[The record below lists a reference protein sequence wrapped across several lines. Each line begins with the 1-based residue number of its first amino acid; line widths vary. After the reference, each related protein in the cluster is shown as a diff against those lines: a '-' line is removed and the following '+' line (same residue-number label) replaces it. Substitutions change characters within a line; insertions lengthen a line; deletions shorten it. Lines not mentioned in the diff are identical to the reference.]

1 MIDFL
6 ASLPLWLLAFVLNLL
21 LMGFAAG
28 GLWVARRW
36 VVPWMN
42 LQYHD
47 AYVGAVVVQSV
58 MVLYCLIA
66 ALTTVG
72 VWTKYSQVADVVSA
86 EATAIAACGATLAA
100 IPNRCAGEC
109 GTGFR
114 GYTDQVINGAWPQQR
129 RGKIPREGVE
139 WMDRLQADLFAFE
152 PASEGQ
158 KIYHAETLRAFNN
171 MNQARRQRLDA
182 VHSGLPG
189 VMWTCSCPVR
199 SAACCSAC
207 SSAPTMP
214 GTRERSPSAW
224 QASSA

>member
-6 ASLPLWLLAFVLNLL
+6 ASLPLWLLAFVLNLV

-86 EATAIAACGATLAA
+86 EATAIALTRRFNPSRPIATQRAFSVPASSLAA
-100 IPNRCAGEC
+100 CR
-109 GTGFR
+109 
-114 GYTDQVINGAWPQQR
+114 
-129 RGKIPREGVE
+129 
-139 WMDRLQADLFAFE
+139 
-152 PASEGQ
+152 
-158 KIYHAETLRAFNN
+158 
-171 MNQARRQRLDA
+171 
-182 VHSGLPG
+182 
-189 VMWTCSCPVR
+189 
-199 SAACCSAC
+199 
-207 SSAPTMP
+207 
-214 GTRERSPSAW
+214 
-224 QASSA
+224 

>member
-6 ASLPLWLLAFVLNLL
+6 ASLPLWLLAFVLNLV

-72 VWTKYSQVADVVSA
+72 VWTPVSGTRSLSAADDAPGSV
-86 EATAIAACGATLAA
+86 
-100 IPNRCAGEC
+100 
-109 GTGFR
+109 
-114 GYTDQVINGAWPQQR
+114 
-129 RGKIPREGVE
+129 
-139 WMDRLQADLFAFE
+139 
-152 PASEGQ
+152 
-158 KIYHAETLRAFNN
+158 
-171 MNQARRQRLDA
+171 ARR
-182 VHSGLPG
+182 
-189 VMWTCSCPVR
+189 
-199 SAACCSAC
+199 
-207 SSAPTMP
+207 
-214 GTRERSPSAW
+214 
-224 QASSA
+224 

>member
-1 MIDFL
+1 MPMTQEVASWRRSENNLYFLMIDFL
-6 ASLPLWLLAFVLNLL
+6 ASLPLWLLAFVLNLV

-42 LQYHD
+42 LQYQD

-72 VWTKYSQVADVVSA
+72 VWTKYGQVADVVSA
-86 EATAIAACGATLAA
+86 EATAIAGLWRDVRSYPEPLRGRMRDTL
-100 IPNRCAGEC
+100 
-109 GTGFR
+109 R

-139 WMDRLQADLFAFE
+139 WMDRLQADLF
-152 PASEGQ
+152 
-158 KIYHAETLRAFNN
+158 
-171 MNQARRQRLDA
+171 
-182 VHSGLPG
+182 
-189 VMWTCSCPVR
+189 
-199 SAACCSAC
+199 
-207 SSAPTMP
+207 
-214 GTRERSPSAW
+214 
-224 QASSA
+224 